1 MENLSDKWT
10 DRLWTVGLLIA
21 ALLLFTIDL
30 GNLPLRDWDE
40 GIVAKVAREISRTPG
55 QFNWL
60 YPTLDGTPYFNKPP
74 LIHWL
79 IALNYQVFGVNEWS
93 SRLPGA
99 ILTAIS
105 VPFLYSIGR
114 EIFVRRTGA
123 IFAAL
128 VYLTF
133 LPVVRNGRLAMLDG
147 AVICFFL
154 LSVWCLLRSRRNLR
168 YTFGIGIGLGCIC
181 LTKGIVGILLAA
193 ILVLFIAWDTPRLLT
208 SWYLYTGLLLGIMPM
223 LSWYISQWLHY
234 GQTFIGGHVFNQS
247 LQRIW
252 DTVEGNTGPPWYYLL
267 EILKYSWPWLLFL
280 PQAFIFAWENRN
292 LGWSKLVI
300 VWSAGYFFIISA
312 MSTKLPWYILPV
324 YPALAL
330 AIGPY
335 LAEIWHSRFSF
346 YLSDILVN
354 SHHIKILELENIANN
369 VEDLENQG
377 NFNINNDNFIS
388 INPYCRA
395 WLIILGILAVGGWC
409 ASIYFGFF
417 APLSERDLLITLV
430 AAALTF
436 TITAFLIYQRDRLF
450 LSILCWGCYVTL
462 LLFVNSNHWV
472 WELAEAY
479 PVKPVAAIIKNTTP
493 EKTIVY
499 TSYSYTRPSLDFYSD
514 RQVVPLNSLE
524 LQQTWQKLSQPY
536 FLIDNSS
543 LPKLNLPQIKPLA
556 SAKGWSLITK
566 E

>member
-1 MENLSDKWT
+1 MRNLSDKWT

-40 GIVAKVAREISRTPG
+40 AIVTKVAREISRTPG
-55 QFNWL
+55 QFSWL
-60 YPTLDGTPYFNKPP
+60 YPTLHGAPYFNKPP
-74 LIHWL
+74 LVHWL
-79 IALNYQVFGVNEWS
+79 IALNYQVFGVSEWT

-105 VPFLYSIGR
+105 VPFLYGIGR

-147 AVICFFL
+147 AVMCFFL
-154 LSVWCLLRSRRNLR
+154 VAVWCLLRSRRNLR
-168 YTFGIGIGLGCIC
+168 YTFGIGIGLGLIC

-208 SWYLYTGLLLGIMPM
+208 SWYFYTGLFLGIVPM
-223 LSWYISQWLHY
+223 LSWYIAQWVHY
-234 GQTFIGGHVFNQS
+234 GQTFIGNHVFNQS

-267 EILKYSWPWLLFL
+267 EILKYSWPWLLFS
-280 PQAFIFAWENRN
+280 PQAFIFVWENRN
-292 LGWSKLVI
+292 LGWSKLVL
-300 VWSAGYFFIISA
+300 VWSIGYFFIISA
-312 MSTKLPWYILPV
+312 MSTKLPWYILPF

-346 YLSDILVN
+346 YLSDIYLESN
-354 SHHIKILELENIANN
+354 NIQILELENI
-369 VEDLENQG
+369 ENRENPENPE
-377 NFNINNDNFIS
+377 NFNTNNDNFIS
-388 INPYCRA
+388 TNPYHRA
-395 WLIILGILAVGGWC
+395 WVIILGILAIGGWG

-430 AAALTF
+430 AAAFTF
-436 TITAFLIYQRDRLF
+436 TITAILIYQRDRLF
-450 LSILCWGCYVTL
+450 LLILCWGCYITL

-479 PVKPVAAIIKNTTP
+479 PVKPVATIIKAKTP
-493 EKTIVY
+493 VNTIVY

-514 RQVVPLNSLE
+514 RQVIPLNPLE
-524 LQQTWQKLSQPY
+524 LQQAWQKLPQPY
-536 FLIDNSS
+536 FLIDNST
-543 LPKLNLPQIKPLA
+543 LPKLNLPQIKSLGE
-556 SAKGWSLITK
+556 AKGWSLITK
-566 E
+566 R